1 MKRLFVAGL
10 VLALLVCAAPAM
22 AVDLLAGQDNDV
34 GDVIAVLEGDIL
46 HVTYETIDGWAM
58 TETHLA
64 VGKVVGDTCVGIPMT
79 KKGNPIPGQF
89 PYGSPY
95 DPPATSDTFDVD
107 VSGLCSVVGTWTW
120 TYHLDGGNY
129 VHTMIIDSI
138 DADGDILG
146 HGYNNANPAYTWD
159 LVGTVSPDGS
169 FIRFII
175 TYTGLNP
182 GYTVTARGSIN
193 DCESM
198 GGVALGTGQPG
209 ATWDAT
215 QVSQGGLCVAAH
227 AAVVHVTEGCDYAV
241 SDASTKVVNSYSGG
255 QLVPGSVKNFVS
267 YPFNAVLAWE
277 PYADATPSVWDNA
290 LSPNYFTPEVGV
302 PLADWIWESYRVQH
316 PVEGDVVDFERKFT
330 IPGMYLLSSS
340 GHIHVTCDNGYQAK
354 MNGALLGRAQ
364 LGIGDAWRSSNL
376 IESFVLTNGWQT
388 VETFNFPDLQVGVNT
403 LRIETANEYMG
414 PIDTQAPGTINSNP
428 GGLIYEAQYC
438 YEVVD
443 QEETGWG
450 DGSGFPGANWA
461 TYFVFTEHPAD

>member
-1 MKRLFVAGL
+1 MKRLLCAGL
-10 VLALLVCAAPAM
+10 VVALLVCAAPAM
-22 AVDLLAGQDNDV
+22 AAELLAGQEIYV
-34 GDVIAVLEGDIL
+34 GDVTAVLDGDML
-46 HVTYETIDGWAM
+46 HVTYDTVDNWAM

-107 VSGLCSVVGTWTW
+107 VSGLCSVVGTWDFTYYFGGPWYHTMVIDDYNPLTGDFSGTGYWNGGPITW
-120 TYHLDGGNY
+120 TIEGNTDG
-129 VHTMIIDSI
+129 DSI
-138 DADGDILG
+138 EFTID
-146 HGYNNANPAYTWD
+146 Y
-159 LVGTVSPDGS
+159 DGS
-169 FIRFII
+169 AYYIEAEG
-175 TYTGLNP
+175 TP
-182 GYTVTARGSIN
+182 GCSYMSGDAAAPDQT
-193 DCESM
+193 
-198 GGVALGTGQPG
+198 
-209 ATWDAT
+209 ATWEAT
-215 QVSQGGLCVAAH
+215 RVSGGGLCVAAH
-227 AAVVHVTEGCDYAV
+227 ASVVHITEGCDYAV
-241 SDASTKVVNSYSGG
+241 SDASTKVVDSYAGG

-267 YPFNAVLAWE
+267 YPFDAVPAWE
-277 PYADATPSVWDNA
+277 PSADATPSYWDNA

-316 PVEGDVVDFERKFT
+316 PVEGDVVDFERKFS

-340 GHIHVTCDNGYQAK
+340 GHIHITCDNGYQAK

-376 IESFVLTNGWQT
+376 IESFVFTNGWQT

-414 PIDTQAPGTINSNP
+414 TLDNQGLGTIISNP

-438 YEVVD
+438 YEVID

-450 DGSGFPGANWA
+450 DGPGFPGANWA
-461 TYFVFTEHPAD
+461 TYFVFTENPAD